1 MSLEQLPSTQNPDR
15 SSLNCKMDLQQSLV
29 YRLLHLDL
37 GHNNV
42 IEAVHQHFPLLM
54 KQLFWLHNI
63 VVRGKLLNLLV

>member
-54 KQLFWLHNI
+54 KQLF
-63 VVRGKLLNLLV
+63 

>member
-15 SSLNCKMDLQQSLV
+15 SSLNCKMDLEQSLV

-37 GHNNV
+37 SHNNV

-54 KQLFWLHNI
+54 KQLF
-63 VVRGKLLNLLV
+63 